1 MRAPVKSRGSS
12 LVGSPGW
19 SAPVLLYFFERP
31 HICHAAAFLKHQSQ
45 GTVMVCPT
53 VGKYRL
59 QVATV
64 FPDAS
69 VSTLLLS

>member
-1 MRAPVKSRGSS
+1 MGRTVNTSGLNTASQRIAVAREHQAVLGLVIPAP
-12 LVGSPGW
+12 
-19 SAPVLLYFFERP
+19 FE
-31 HICHAAAFLKHQSQ
+31 HQSLQ

-59 QVATV
+59 QVVTV
-64 FPDAS
+64 LPVAS